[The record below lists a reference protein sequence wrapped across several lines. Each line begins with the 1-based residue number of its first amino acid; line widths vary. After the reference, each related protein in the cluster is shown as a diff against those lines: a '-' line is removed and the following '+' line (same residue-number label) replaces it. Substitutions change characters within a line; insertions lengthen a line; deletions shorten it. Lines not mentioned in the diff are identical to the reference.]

1 VYPISKREL
10 EGGGRGEVVFTRGE
24 FTDGAGRGPVILGPE
39 AMRWPD
45 GRVLGGMGRMP
56 WGPAAA
62 ESGRGRAD

>member
-10 EGGGRGEVVFTRGE
+10 TGGGRGEVVFTRGE
-24 FTDGAGRGPVILGPE
+24 VPGGGRGPETGPE

-56 WGPAAA
+56 CGPAAA